1 VTARIR
7 FHSRGGSLAIP
18 DLAAS
23 NAICTTLVLA
33 PDIAE
38 LPTLVSVE
46 RIIAHLAR
54 QSLIVRDPQEIDTIA
69 LLVNERFLTQP
80 PARWRDEQLVLGLEA
95 LAPPE
100 IASHAFGAVTDV
112 RAPVLRDADS
122 IISTGRSGWVPDRL
136 VDEIGYAVDR
146 KRPIWKRLLPHMKTA
161 LTSTMLGVLVD
172 QLVGIPLGSIISLAV
187 HNGYAEQ

>member
-1 VTARIR
+1 MTARIK
-7 FHSRGGSLAIP
+7 FHARAGSLVIP

-33 PDIAE
+33 DDIAE

-54 QSLIVRDPQEIDTIA
+54 QSLIVRDPQEIDDIA
-69 LLVNERFLTQP
+69 LLVNERFLAQP
-80 PARWRDEQLVLGLEA
+80 PGRWRDEQLVLGLEA
-95 LAPPE
+95 LATPE
-100 IASHAFGAVTDV
+100 IAGHAFGAVTDV
-112 RAPVLRDADS
+112 RAPVLRNADS
-122 IISTGRSGWVPDRL
+122 IISAGRTGWVPDRL

-146 KRPIWKRLLPHMKTA
+146 RKPVWKRFWPHMKTVMS
-161 LTSTMLGVLVD
+161 STMLGVLVD

-187 HNGYAEQ
+187 NNGFAEQ